1 MLYACALLL
10 YLNLLV
16 IMLYIMTCIIIIYYH
31 IQFQRAQ
38 VEKYCYHK
46 PKSTR
51 KVYEGLILVSK
62 EDKAGLCAA
71 PKAASSTQIILMIR
85 AVLGTIPNSYVTG
98 GRTVVNYDVLK
109 REATKLSLKSVP
121 EMERPT
127 VLREYFLLFMF
138 RNPFDRLLSSYR
150 SKLPSLSL
158 NRTAY
163 LKDKEWIVSHYH
175 PKAYNDWLKAKKSYS
190 VNISFSDF
198 VDYLTTQN
206 RLTDGHFM
214 PLVSLCQPCEA
225 NYTYYG
231 NFKTFGE
238 DIGVLMDKIHA
249 SKKELKEKYNKSLSS
264 RIVEYYGQLNETQKV
279 RVINRLSPD
288 LELFYLIFPTEKKDD
303 EEMLGMKLDEYVN
316 L

>member
-1 MLYACALLL
+1 M
-10 YLNLLV
+10 V
-16 IMLYIMTCIIIIYYH
+16 
-31 IQFQRAQ
+31 
-38 VEKYCYHK
+38 
-46 PKSTR
+46 
-51 KVYEGLILVSK
+51 
-62 EDKAGLCAA
+62 
-71 PKAASSTQIILMIR
+71 R
-85 AVLGTIPNSYVTG
+85 AVLGTIPDSYVTG
-98 GRTVVNYDVLK
+98 AVDYGVLK
-109 REATKLSLKSVP
+109 REAAKLSLKSVP

-158 NRTAY
+158 KTRAY
-163 LKDKEWIVSHYH
+163 LKDREWIVSHYH
-175 PKAYNDWLKAKKSYS
+175 PEAYNDWLKANKSYS
-190 VNISFSDF
+190 VDISFSDF
-198 VDYLTTQN
+198 VEYLTTQN

-249 SKKELKEKYNKSLSS
+249 PKKELKVKYGGSLSS
-264 RIVEYYGQLNETQKV
+264 RIVEHYGQLNETQKV

-288 LELFYLIFPTEKKDD
+288 LKLFYLIFPSEKKDD